1 MTQVALAIS
10 HSNFTTTRER
20 RAAMLL
26 LGPAVI
32 FLVLLFLVPVSY
44 VLVLSL
50 TQPSLSFENY
60 RRIFTA
66 PIYGHVLLNTFYLSA
81 IVTGICLLL
90 AYPLAYV
97 ARRHGGWLAW
107 SLLAV
112 VAASFWTG
120 FVIRTYA
127 WFIILGNRGLV
138 TAVAELFGLGHP
150 PQLLFTTFASVIGMV
165 HILLPF
171 MVFALYSVMSRIDLG
186 YLRAAESLGANPT
199 RAFSEVFLPLS
210 MPGVVN
216 GSIIVFT
223 ICLGFYIT
231 PVLLGAANDMMI
243 SQLISQQIE
252 QLLAWG
258 FASALAIVLLV
269 ATMIILAI
277 YDRYAGLDRLWG

>member
-1 MTQVALAIS
+1 
-10 HSNFTTTRER
+10 
-20 RAAMLL
+20 MLL
-26 LGPAVI
+26 LGPTVI
-32 FLVLLFLVPVSY
+32 FLIVLFLVPISY
-44 VLVLSL
+44 VLVLSV
-50 TQPSLSFENY
+50 TQPTLSFENY
-60 RRIFTA
+60 RRIFTV
-66 PIYGHVLLNTFYLSA
+66 PIYGHVLLNTFYLSLL
-81 IVTGICLLL
+81 VTAICLLL

-97 ARRHGGWLAW
+97 ARRQGGWLAW
-107 SLLAV
+107 SLLTV

-138 TAVAELFGLGHP
+138 TAVAEFLGLGHP
-150 PQLLFTTFASVIGMV
+150 PQLLFTTFASIIGMV

-171 MVFALYSVMSRIDLG
+171 MVFALYSVMSRIDLS
-186 YLRAAESLGANPT
+186 YLRAAENLGANPT
-199 RAFSEVFLPLS
+199 RAFAEVFLPLS

-258 FASALAIVLLV
+258 FASALATVLLV
-269 ATMIILAI
+269 ATMIILGV
-277 YDRYAGLDRLWG
+277 YDRYAGLARLWG